1 MGQHRQYK
9 NLYFAKRYYWSVHD
23 NLLCFCRP
31 ARALPPA
38 PPNLSVHDGVV
49 PLTSQIVDKLPLMY
63 DVAPYELDQNKHIK
77 WLNYENAALLEKHD
91 LIAYHEAE
99 RKVNTILRSE
109 GFIDLTTVERVELI
123 RKDAEGDA
131 ASPMDGYESPMT
143 ETTQQHERNSND
155 IYHEKVF
162 RLVFN
167 NGLDVKFQV
176 RPPTIYIATIE
187 NLTKASIDL

>member
-9 NLYFAKRYYWSVHD
+9 DLYFAKRYYWTVHD

-31 ARALPPA
+31 AQALPPA
-38 PPNLSVHDGVV
+38 PPNLAAHDGVV
-49 PLTSQIVDKLPLMY
+49 PLTSQIVDKLPLIY
-63 DVAPYELDQNKHIK
+63 DVAPYELDQSNHIK
-77 WLNYENAALLEKHD
+77 WYNCENAAVLEKHD

-99 RKVNTILRSE
+99 RKVNTLLRSE

-123 RKDAEGDA
+123 RKDAEGDT
-131 ASPMDGYESPMT
+131 ASPPMDDYGSPVT
-143 ETTQQHERNSND
+143 ETTRQNRRNSND

-176 RPPTIYIATIE
+176 KPLIRIATVE
-187 NLTKASIDL
+187 N